1 MLKKIAFAMLA
12 SGILAG
18 CATVPMAD
26 KEVSSQAKAFAEPP
40 AGKAGLY
47 IYRNSTLGGALKKDV
62 RVNGKCIGETAPN
75 MFFYEVVKGGE
86 EQTLSTESEFSP
98 NDLKI
103 KTESG
108 KNYFIRQYIKLGVF
122 VGGAGLE
129 QVSDTEGKAD
139 VSSLNMA
146 IQGKCNS

>member
-1 MLKKIAFAMLA
+1 MLKKIAFVVLA
-12 SGILAG
+12 SGILSG

-26 KEVSSQAKAFAEPP
+26 KEVSSKAKTFEAPP

-75 MFFYEVVKGGE
+75 MFFYELVNANE
-86 EQTLSTESEFSP
+86 EQNISTESEFSP

-103 KTESG
+103 KTEAG

-129 QVSDTEGKAD
+129 QVSDSQGKAD
-139 VSSLNMA
+139 ISGLSMA
-146 IQGKCNS
+146 LQGKCSS